1 MKKVE
6 AIVREE
12 DLFKIITAL
21 EKEEFTPLTV
31 TRVIGRGR
39 QGGLKFTFEDKEV
52 RVSLIPKAK
61 IEIVV
66 DDKDVDKV
74 VKIIINNARRG
85 VPGDGK
91 IFIIP
96 VEDAIRIRTGERGV
110 KAL

>member
-21 EKEEFTPLTV
+21 EKEGFTPLTV

-39 QGGLKFTFEDKEV
+39 QGGLKFSFEGKEV

-61 IEIVV
+61 IEVVV
-66 DDKDVDKV
+66 DDKDVDRV
-74 VKIIINNARRG
+74 VKIIIDNARRG

-91 IFIIP
+91 IFMIP
-96 VEDAIRIRTGERGV
+96 VEEAIRIRTGERGV